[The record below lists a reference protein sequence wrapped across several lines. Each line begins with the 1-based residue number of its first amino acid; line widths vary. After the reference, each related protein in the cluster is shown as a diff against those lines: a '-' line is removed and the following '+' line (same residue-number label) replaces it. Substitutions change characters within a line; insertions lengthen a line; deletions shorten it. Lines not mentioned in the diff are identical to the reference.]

1 MIITRQKYLDMLVAG
16 QGNGLVKIVTGGRRC
31 GKSFLLFQIF
41 HQYLLQ
47 HGVDEEHLIEVS
59 LDDRRNRKLCD
70 PDALLDYLDSRIKS
84 DGKTNFIFL
93 DEIQLVDDFIGVL
106 LSLMHTPNT
115 EVYVSGSNSKFLS
128 KDVVTE
134 FRGRGQEIR
143 IWPLSFSEYY
153 GAVGGER
160 SQAWKDYYTF
170 GGLPQILSLGTER
183 AKRSYLRDIYEV
195 TYIKDIVERN
205 KIKVP
210 EGLRELVR
218 ILASGIGSS
227 TNPTRICNTFQSV
240 SQLQITDKTINE
252 YISDIQDAFL
262 IEEALRYDVKGR
274 KYIGTE
280 TKYYFCDLGLRN
292 IVLNLRQ
299 QEETHIMENVIYN
312 ELRMRGYLVDVGLV
326 ECWTTNENG
335 KRKRSKLEVDF
346 VVNNG
351 PERVYIQSAFNMP
364 TKDKEKQER
373 RSLINIADNFRKVI
387 VVKDDIKRK
396 IDDDG
401 VVSRRVLTIGFVND
415 NMVEVLDGLSD
426 GDRIVT
432 GGQNKLREGSKIK
445 LEGQGAK

>member
-47 HGVDEEHLIEVS
+47 HGVDEGHLIEVS

-170 GGLPQILSLGTER
+170 GGLPQILSLDTER

-373 RSLINIADNFRKVI
+373 RSLIYIADNFRKVI

-401 VVSRRVLTIGFVND
+401 VVTIGLFD
-415 NMVEVLDGLSD
+415 FLLDEQSIE
-426 GDRIVT
+426 RY
-432 GGQNKLREGSKIK
+432 
-445 LEGQGAK
+445 

>member
-41 HQYLLQ
+41 HKYLLQ

-70 PDALLDYLDSRIKS
+70 PDALLDYLDARIKS

-227 TNPTRICNTFQSV
+227 TNPTRICNTFQTV

-252 YISDIQDAFL
+252 YILDIQDAFL

-326 ECWTTNENG
+326 ECWTTDENG

-351 PERVYIQSAFNMP
+351 AERVYVQSAFNMP
-364 TKDKEKQER
+364 TKEKEKQER

-401 VVSRRVLTIGFVND
+401 VVTIGLFD
-415 NMVEVLDGLSD
+415 FLLDEQSIE
-426 GDRIVT
+426 RY
-432 GGQNKLREGSKIK
+432 
-445 LEGQGAK
+445 

>member
-41 HQYLLQ
+41 HKYLLQ

-70 PDALLDYLDSRIKS
+70 PDTLLDYLDARIKS

-252 YISDIQDAFL
+252 YILDIQDAFL

-326 ECWTTNENG
+326 ECWTTDENG

-351 PERVYIQSAFNMP
+351 AERVYVQSAFNMP
-364 TKDKEKQER
+364 TKEKEKQER

-401 VVSRRVLTIGFVND
+401 VVTIGLFD
-415 NMVEVLDGLSD
+415 FLLDEQSIE
-426 GDRIVT
+426 RY
-432 GGQNKLREGSKIK
+432 
-445 LEGQGAK
+445 

>member
-47 HGVDEEHLIEVS
+47 HGVDEGHLIEVS

-170 GGLPQILSLGTER
+170 GGLPQILSLDTER

-401 VVSRRVLTIGFVND
+401 VVTIGLFD
-415 NMVEVLDGLSD
+415 FFHYL
-426 GDRIVT
+426 
-432 GGQNKLREGSKIK
+432 
-445 LEGQGAK
+445 

>member
-1 MIITRQKYLDMLVAG
+1 MIITRQKYLEMLVAG

-47 HGVDEEHLIEVS
+47 HGVDEGHLIEVS

-106 LSLMHTPNT
+106 LNLMHTPNT

-312 ELRMRGYLVDVGLV
+312 ELRIRGYLVDVGLV
-326 ECWTTNENG
+326 ECWTTDENG

-401 VVSRRVLTIGFVND
+401 VVTIGLFD
-415 NMVEVLDGLSD
+415 FLLDEQSIE
-426 GDRIVT
+426 R
-432 GGQNKLREGSKIK
+432 
-445 LEGQGAK
+445 

>member
-47 HGVDEEHLIEVS
+47 HGVDEGHLIEVS

-326 ECWTTNENG
+326 ECWTTDENG

-351 PERVYIQSAFNMP
+351 AERVYVQSAFNMP
-364 TKDKEKQER
+364 TKEKEKEKQER

-401 VVSRRVLTIGFVND
+401 VITIGLFD
-415 NMVEVLDGLSD
+415 FLLDEQSIE
-426 GDRIVT
+426 RY
-432 GGQNKLREGSKIK
+432 
-445 LEGQGAK
+445 

>member
-47 HGVDEEHLIEVS
+47 HRVDEGHLIEVS

-401 VVSRRVLTIGFVND
+401 VVTIGLFD
-415 NMVEVLDGLSD
+415 FLLDEQSIE
-426 GDRIVT
+426 RY
-432 GGQNKLREGSKIK
+432 
-445 LEGQGAK
+445 

>member
-47 HGVDEEHLIEVS
+47 HGVDEGHLIEVS

-170 GGLPQILSLGTER
+170 GGLPQILSLDTER

-326 ECWTTNENG
+326 ECWTTDENG

-401 VVSRRVLTIGFVND
+401 VVTIGLFD
-415 NMVEVLDGLSD
+415 FLLDEQSIE
-426 GDRIVT
+426 RY
-432 GGQNKLREGSKIK
+432 
-445 LEGQGAK
+445 

>member
-1 MIITRQKYLDMLVAG
+1 MIITRQKYLEMLVAG

-47 HGVDEEHLIEVS
+47 HGVDEGHLIEVS

-299 QEETHIMENVIYN
+299 QKETHIMENVIYN

-326 ECWTTNENG
+326 ECWTTDENG

-401 VVSRRVLTIGFVND
+401 VVTIGLFD
-415 NMVEVLDGLSD
+415 FLLDEQSIE
-426 GDRIVT
+426 R
-432 GGQNKLREGSKIK
+432 
-445 LEGQGAK
+445 

>member
-47 HGVDEEHLIEVS
+47 HGVDEGHLIEVS

-326 ECWTTNENG
+326 ECWTTDENG

-351 PERVYIQSAFNMP
+351 AERVYVQSAFNMP

-401 VVSRRVLTIGFVND
+401 VVTIGLFD
-415 NMVEVLDGLSD
+415 FLLDEQSIE
-426 GDRIVT
+426 R
-432 GGQNKLREGSKIK
+432 
-445 LEGQGAK
+445 

>member
-262 IEEALRYDVKGR
+262 IEETLRYDVKGR

-326 ECWTTNENG
+326 ECWTTDENG

-401 VVSRRVLTIGFVND
+401 VVTIGLFD
-415 NMVEVLDGLSD
+415 FLLDEQSIE
-426 GDRIVT
+426 R
-432 GGQNKLREGSKIK
+432 
-445 LEGQGAK
+445 

>member
-47 HGVDEEHLIEVS
+47 HGVDEGHLIEVS
-59 LDDRRNRKLCD
+59 LDDRRNRKLYD

-262 IEEALRYDVKGR
+262 IEEALRYNVKGR

-326 ECWTTNENG
+326 ECWTTDENG

-351 PERVYIQSAFNMP
+351 AERVYVQSAFNMP
-364 TKDKEKQER
+364 TKEKEKQER

-401 VVSRRVLTIGFVND
+401 VITIGLFD
-415 NMVEVLDGLSD
+415 FLLDEQSIE
-426 GDRIVT
+426 RY
-432 GGQNKLREGSKIK
+432 
-445 LEGQGAK
+445 

>member
-1 MIITRQKYLDMLVAG
+1 MIITRQKYLEMLVAG

-47 HGVDEEHLIEVS
+47 HGVDEGHLIEVS

-170 GGLPQILSLGTER
+170 GGLPQILSLDTER

-312 ELRMRGYLVDVGLV
+312 ELRMRGYLVEVGLV
-326 ECWTTNENG
+326 ECWTTDENG

-351 PERVYIQSAFNMP
+351 PERVYIQLAFNMP

-401 VVSRRVLTIGFVND
+401 VVTIGLFD
-415 NMVEVLDGLSD
+415 FLLDEQSIE
-426 GDRIVT
+426 RY
-432 GGQNKLREGSKIK
+432 
-445 LEGQGAK
+445 

>member
-1 MIITRQKYLDMLVAG
+1 M
-16 QGNGLVKIVTGGRRC
+16 
-31 GKSFLLFQIF
+31 LFQIF

-47 HGVDEEHLIEVS
+47 HGVDEGHLIEVS

-170 GGLPQILSLGTER
+170 GGLPQILSLDTER

-401 VVSRRVLTIGFVND
+401 VVTIGLFD
-415 NMVEVLDGLSD
+415 FC
-426 GDRIVT
+426 
-432 GGQNKLREGSKIK
+432 
-445 LEGQGAK
+445 

>member
-47 HGVDEEHLIEVS
+47 HGVDEGHLIEVS
-59 LDDRRNRKLCD
+59 LDDRRNHKLCD

-326 ECWTTNENG
+326 ECWTTDENG

-401 VVSRRVLTIGFVND
+401 VVTIGLFD
-415 NMVEVLDGLSD
+415 FLLDEQSIE
-426 GDRIVT
+426 RY
-432 GGQNKLREGSKIK
+432 
-445 LEGQGAK
+445 

>member
-41 HQYLLQ
+41 HKYLLQ

-70 PDALLDYLDSRIKS
+70 PDALLDYLDARIKS

-93 DEIQLVDDFIGVL
+93 DKIQLVDDFIGVL

-252 YISDIQDAFL
+252 YILDIQDAFL

-326 ECWTTNENG
+326 ECWTTDENG

-351 PERVYIQSAFNMP
+351 AERVYVQSAFNMP
-364 TKDKEKQER
+364 TKEKEKQER

-401 VVSRRVLTIGFVND
+401 VVTIGLFD
-415 NMVEVLDGLSD
+415 FLLDEQSIE
-426 GDRIVT
+426 RY
-432 GGQNKLREGSKIK
+432 
-445 LEGQGAK
+445 

>member
-47 HGVDEEHLIEVS
+47 HGVDEGHLIEVS

-70 PDALLDYLDSRIKS
+70 PDALLDYLDARIKS
-84 DGKTNFIFL
+84 DGKTCFIFL

-106 LSLMHTPNT
+106 LSLMHTPNI

-134 FRGRGQEIR
+134 FRGRGLEIR

-326 ECWTTNENG
+326 ECWTTDENG

-351 PERVYIQSAFNMP
+351 AERVYVQSAFNMP
-364 TKDKEKQER
+364 TKEKEKQER

-401 VVSRRVLTIGFVND
+401 VVTIGLFD
-415 NMVEVLDGLSD
+415 FLLDEQS
-426 GDRIVT
+426 IE
-432 GGQNKLREGSKIK
+432 KY
-445 LEGQGAK
+445 

>member
-1 MIITRQKYLDMLVAG
+1 MQLHKNRNTMIITRQKYLDMLVAG

-47 HGVDEEHLIEVS
+47 HGVDEGHLIEVS

-170 GGLPQILSLGTER
+170 GGLPQILSLDTER

-312 ELRMRGYLVDVGLV
+312 ELRMRGYLVDVGIV

-401 VVSRRVLTIGFVND
+401 VVTIGLFD
-415 NMVEVLDGLSD
+415 FLLDEQSIE
-426 GDRIVT
+426 RY
-432 GGQNKLREGSKIK
+432 
-445 LEGQGAK
+445 

>member
-41 HQYLLQ
+41 HKYLLQ

-252 YISDIQDAFL
+252 YILDIQDAFL

-326 ECWTTNENG
+326 ECWTTDENG

-401 VVSRRVLTIGFVND
+401 VVTIGLFD
-415 NMVEVLDGLSD
+415 FLLDEQSIE
-426 GDRIVT
+426 RY
-432 GGQNKLREGSKIK
+432 
-445 LEGQGAK
+445 

>member
-47 HGVDEEHLIEVS
+47 HGVDEGHLIEVS

-218 ILASGIGSS
+218 ILALGIGSS

-326 ECWTTNENG
+326 ECWTTDENG

-401 VVSRRVLTIGFVND
+401 VVTIGLFD
-415 NMVEVLDGLSD
+415 FLLDEQSIE
-426 GDRIVT
+426 RY
-432 GGQNKLREGSKIK
+432 
-445 LEGQGAK
+445 